1 LKKRGTVFIV
11 LLVVLLLLAGCGM
24 QQSKDSGA
32 VFPEESAPAAPAF
45 DGDMKEGIDAS
56 FGNRAGEVFQDTV
69 VDETGQKVIRN
80 ADLSLDVEDMDKT
93 LADISLAVR
102 QAGGIVA
109 NSSLSGRKG
118 EDRSANLTLRVPQA
132 HFDSFLDTV
141 TVLGR
146 QNSRNT
152 AIRDVTLTYID
163 LEARIRNLEHQEERL
178 LSVLDKA
185 DTVEDILRVEKELE
199 RVRGELESLTGEF
212 RYLRDQVDYSTIQ
225 VYLRETPTASPVITG
240 SGLRGVWQRGVEGLV
255 NTVNVMFTGIG
266 NMLVYLITI
275 LPFLA
280 VLLLI
285 IVPVIILINRLAKKG
300 PRTPEL

>member
-1 LKKRGTVFIV
+1 
-11 LLVVLLLLAGCGM
+11 
-24 QQSKDSGA
+24 
-32 VFPEESAPAAPAF
+32 
-45 DGDMKEGIDAS
+45 
-56 FGNRAGEVFQDTV
+56 
-69 VDETGQKVIRN
+69 
-80 ADLSLDVEDMDKT
+80 
-93 LADISLAVR
+93 
-102 QAGGIVA
+102 
-109 NSSLSGRKG
+109 
-118 EDRSANLTLRVPQA
+118 
-132 HFDSFLDTV
+132 
-141 TVLGR
+141 
-146 QNSRNT
+146 
-152 AIRDVTLTYID
+152 
-163 LEARIRNLEHQEERL
+163 